1 MACSAR
7 AYHRYGTGSPR
18 RFYRRIPEEAPAGLA
33 RAYANGNEILGIIT
47 PPSSVT
53 DWYAMVQLFGHPSAP
68 WPWDRARAL
77 WTAFGI
83 FMPFVF
89 DLSLAKAKDND

>member
-53 DWYAMVQLFGHPSAP
+53 D
-68 WPWDRARAL
+68 
-77 WTAFGI
+77 
-83 FMPFVF
+83 
-89 DLSLAKAKDND
+89 

>member
-1 MACSAR
+1 
-7 AYHRYGTGSPR
+7 
-18 RFYRRIPEEAPAGLA
+18 
-33 RAYANGNEILGIIT
+33 
-47 PPSSVT
+47 
-53 DWYAMVQLFGHPSAP
+53 MVQLFGHPSAP

-89 DLSLAKAKDND
+89 DLSLAKAKENDSDLSLSLSLFSTRRGLLECLGKMIEYHWMSLQ

>member
-1 MACSAR
+1 
-7 AYHRYGTGSPR
+7 
-18 RFYRRIPEEAPAGLA
+18 
-33 RAYANGNEILGIIT
+33 
-47 PPSSVT
+47 
-53 DWYAMVQLFGHPSAP
+53 MVQLFGHPSAP

-89 DLSLAKAKDND
+89 DLSLAKAKENDSDLSLSLSLFFFFPLSFEKISIMAY

>member
-1 MACSAR
+1 
-7 AYHRYGTGSPR
+7 
-18 RFYRRIPEEAPAGLA
+18 
-33 RAYANGNEILGIIT
+33 
-47 PPSSVT
+47 
-53 DWYAMVQLFGHPSAP
+53 MVQLFGHPSAP

-89 DLSLAKAKDND
+89 DLSLAKAKENDSDLSLSLSLFFFFSIRRGLLECLGIMIEYHWMSLQ

>member
-1 MACSAR
+1 MASRTQSRGRHRR
-7 AYHRYGTGSPR
+7 ASQELTPMEMRYS
-18 RFYRRIPEEAPAGLA
+18 
-33 RAYANGNEILGIIT
+33 IT

-89 DLSLAKAKDND
+89 DLSLAKAKEND

>member
-1 MACSAR
+1 
-7 AYHRYGTGSPR
+7 
-18 RFYRRIPEEAPAGLA
+18 
-33 RAYANGNEILGIIT
+33 
-47 PPSSVT
+47 
-53 DWYAMVQLFGHPSAP
+53 MVQLFGHPSAP

-89 DLSLAKAKDND
+89 DLSLAKAKENDSDLSLSLSFFFFFFFFEAGRQLFKPFFNEFE

>member
-1 MACSAR
+1 
-7 AYHRYGTGSPR
+7 
-18 RFYRRIPEEAPAGLA
+18 
-33 RAYANGNEILGIIT
+33 
-47 PPSSVT
+47 
-53 DWYAMVQLFGHPSAP
+53 MVQLFGHPSAP

-89 DLSLAKAKDND
+89 DLSLAKAKENDSDLSLSLSLFFFFFFSTRRGLLECLGKMIEYHWMSLQ